1 MLFRQV
7 LVLFFLAGITAAAA
21 PVPACTAFA
30 LLAWADRRAWRPAGF
45 GAALACALAG
55 WIAGELA
62 EPPPAPEPPAWLH
75 EIMER
80 RAVVRVRGD
89 VVSVSGL
96 ADQRLR
102 IVLADVRPAGSDPI
116 DSAPDLL
123 PALPGRLAWTWER
136 PEGRRPLAGQT
147 LEVTLRIRPA
157 RGFRNDGGWDSE
169 RYWRRRGVLF
179 QAWSRGNDGDLRIS
193 ESRAKTGE
201 ALRERLRA
209 AVVAV
214 FAPSLSGSLSQAPFS
229 AGGEV
234 RSPDPAP
241 DAAPDRGWTLLPAL
255 LFGDRFHLRTPDVER
270 MSSAGLAHSM
280 ALSGQHLAVVG
291 LVSFVIVALIGRVR
305 PESFLHVPAPRLA
318 ALCALPPAAIYLWLG
333 GAPASLV
340 RAGLMLAFW
349 AFFLW
354 RDRSAAFPDALV
366 AALACMILAAPL
378 TVHDVGAQ
386 LSFSAVAGIA
396 LIVPLAL
403 RVGRPEGEAPR
414 AHSQFRRIVARTGRG
429 LRLLLVCSVAA
440 QTATWPLVMATFG
453 HSTWWFPLN
462 LIWLPA
468 LGFLVL
474 PLAFLGLICL
484 TLACPVA
491 VCRAVPGLDILHAG
505 LNTLGAAALKLAAWP
520 CDLLFRGLER
530 LESDWGMSV
539 AWGLR
544 PHWTAVLGFAAL
556 FAGLALLARDRLPD
570 RDRVGAPGVPAP
582 ASAPAS
588 VGASGH
594 MLGRM
599 SGRADGLREHV
610 RNVTRSPAGRLI
622 LAAVPLLL
630 IGPCLRVWAE
640 RAPEVSLRVFDVGQS
655 QAVLLEW
662 PDRGRRGRA
671 LVDGGGFFSDRF
683 DSGRDIIAP
692 LLTANRLPELDW
704 LILSHPDRDHLKGLL
719 FFAAHF
725 SVRGAYTAG
734 FAADS
739 DPDRSPAG
747 TRGEPTGG
755 AASHAEARTA
765 IQTAGRIAGG
775 ATGDPDGKASQ
786 PLSLYARFT
795 RILDARGIPRH
806 TLHAGAR
813 IALAPER
820 CPELF
825 LEVLAPAKGEK
836 AAGNNGL
843 VLRLVNRGKG
853 LALLPGDAEAGYLR
867 RMLRRLPPEALRAEV
882 LVLPHHGSAGSF
894 LPALYDAER
903 PRVAVVSAGMGNAYR
918 LPADKVR
925 NELAGRGLPLHV
937 TAEHGAFARTWNAD
951 F

>member
-1 MLFRQV
+1 M
-7 LVLFFLAGITAAAA
+7 
-21 PVPACTAFA
+21 
-30 LLAWADRRAWRPAGF
+30 
-45 GAALACALAG
+45 
-55 WIAGELA
+55 
-62 EPPPAPEPPAWLH
+62 
-75 EIMER
+75 
-80 RAVVRVRGD
+80 
-89 VVSVSGL
+89 
-96 ADQRLR
+96 
-102 IVLADVRPAGSDPI
+102 
-116 DSAPDLL
+116 
-123 PALPGRLAWTWER
+123 
-136 PEGRRPLAGQT
+136 
-147 LEVTLRIRPA
+147 
-157 RGFRNDGGWDSE
+157 
-169 RYWRRRGVLF
+169 
-179 QAWSRGNDGDLRIS
+179 
-193 ESRAKTGE
+193 
-201 ALRERLRA
+201 
-209 AVVAV
+209 
-214 FAPSLSGSLSQAPFS
+214 
-229 AGGEV
+229 
-234 RSPDPAP
+234 
-241 DAAPDRGWTLLPAL
+241 
-255 LFGDRFHLRTPDVER
+255 
-270 MSSAGLAHSM
+270 
-280 ALSGQHLAVVG
+280 
-291 LVSFVIVALIGRVR
+291 
-305 PESFLHVPAPRLA
+305 
-318 ALCALPPAAIYLWLG
+318 
-333 GAPASLV
+333 
-340 RAGLMLAFW
+340 
-349 AFFLW
+349 
-354 RDRSAAFPDALV
+354 
-366 AALACMILAAPL
+366 
-378 TVHDVGAQ
+378 
-386 LSFSAVAGIA
+386 
-396 LIVPLAL
+396 
-403 RVGRPEGEAPR
+403 
-414 AHSQFRRIVARTGRG
+414 
-429 LRLLLVCSVAA
+429 
-440 QTATWPLVMATFG
+440 
-453 HSTWWFPLN
+453 
-462 LIWLPA
+462 
-468 LGFLVL
+468 
-474 PLAFLGLICL
+474 
-484 TLACPVA
+484 
-491 VCRAVPGLDILHAG
+491 
-505 LNTLGAAALKLAAWP
+505 
-520 CDLLFRGLER
+520 
-530 LESDWGMSV
+530 
-539 AWGLR
+539 
-544 PHWTAVLGFAAL
+544 
-556 FAGLALLARDRLPD
+556 
-570 RDRVGAPGVPAP
+570 
-582 ASAPAS
+582 
-588 VGASGH
+588 
-594 MLGRM
+594 
-599 SGRADGLREHV
+599 
-610 RNVTRSPAGRLI
+610 
-622 LAAVPLLL
+622 
-630 IGPCLRVWAE
+630 
-640 RAPEVSLRVFDVGQS
+640 
-655 QAVLLEW
+655 LLEW

-894 LPALYDAER
+894 LPALYDAVR